1 MSCGEGLWSRKVVCK
16 SKGVKGVRG
25 NNVIPD
31 DSCRGNKPNITE
43 SCKKE
48 ECPPEDHFEWHLSP
62 WGPVSMVASSWPFSK
77 SEYSQLMPF
86 HSYVE

>member
-62 WGPVSMVASSWPFSK
+62 WGPVSMVACSWPFSK

-86 HSYVE
+86 HSYV